1 MTFFIPAIVTNR
13 NLKMFVEIR
22 SQELLLAFR
31 AMYLMTTK
39 YRGCFKRKIK
49 TFTEHI
55 SQIKYQILNLHCKLL
70 SQVNVVE

>member
-39 YRGCFKRKIK
+39 YRGYFKGK
-49 TFTEHI
+49 
-55 SQIKYQILNLHCKLL
+55 
-70 SQVNVVE
+70 